1 MLRQHLHSLRRNAV
15 LLLLL
20 YAGCA
25 GVWSWRFSTRNTE
38 SARLVEQEREAA
50 RISADMTQ
58 RLEGIAPRRLITA
71 AFQLGK
77 LPAEEL
83 RDLQAWSKESPIVR
97 LRQLTVQSGPL
108 HAPSPLNDAL
118 LLAEIRRSDTAGI
131 DESRLMI
138 AAAGDRLD
146 PRVQCEAL
154 QHLATRA
161 STRLDHSLATDILMR
176 AAECEGA
183 TWDTVLHLVEVARL
197 ARRPAAALVP
207 VQRWIARQPVVLTDA
222 QMNDALDFQATLL
235 LEGGRH
241 AEASRIALDAL
252 RELPEKAVI
261 TEPALARAHRAALAA
276 GEASTVLPFIQRF
289 LAQMPEHQL
298 TDAQIA
304 ADPQSCGET
313 YRHWL
318 GCAASIAD
326 ASPQSDESI
335 PLLLRIVAT
344 GDPRPL
350 ARLHRLPAA
359 AESSQ
364 QLAVLLKTLETRPR
378 HPLRA
383 PDLARSLSAAGSAD
397 TALEMLAAWL
407 ETHPQDIDADRARAQ
422 LLAKQK
428 TGTAAAAWE
437 AFLRRHPE
445 DMEAQRALAQA
456 HLASGAHSRALRIL
470 RDLPASSLNEQ
481 DLRQIVALA
490 ELADDT
496 DLVHSTLLQIIQRQ
510 EKPAAADLLALT
522 AASQQHSDPA
532 FARQMLAD
540 VVTRAATHAPLIA
553 AWIDRSLRTGQAG
566 AFSTAVEQVRPAVA
580 VPEGK

>member
-20 YAGCA
+20 YAACA

-38 SARLVEQEREAA
+38 AARLVEQEREAA
-50 RISADMTQ
+50 RISADITQ
-58 RLEGIAPRRLITA
+58 RLQGITPRRLITA
-71 AFQLGK
+71 AYQLGK

-83 RDLQAWSKESPIVR
+83 RDLQAWSMEQPIVR

-118 LLAEIRRSDTAGI
+118 LLAEIRRPDTAGI

-154 QHLATRA
+154 EHLASRA
-161 STRLDHSLATDILMR
+161 GKRQDHSLATDILMR

-183 TWDTVLHLVEVARL
+183 TWDTVLQLVEVARL
-197 ARRPAAALVP
+197 ARRPAAALIP
-207 VQRWIARQPVVLTDA
+207 VQRWIARQPAALSAVQLD
-222 QMNDALDFQATLL
+222 QALDLQATLL

-252 RELPEKAVI
+252 RELPKNAPIIES
-261 TEPALARAHRAALAA
+261 ALARAHRAALAA

-304 ADPQSCGET
+304 ADPQSSGET
-313 YRHWL
+313 YRRWL
-318 GCAASIAD
+318 GSAASIAD
-326 ASPQSDESI
+326 ASPKSDESI
-335 PLLLRIVAT
+335 PMLLRVVAT

-359 AESSQ
+359 ADSSQ

-397 TALEMLAAWL
+397 TALELLAAWL
-407 ETHPQDIDADRARAQ
+407 ETHPQDVDADRARAQ

-445 DMEAQRALAQA
+445 DREAQRALAQA
-456 HLASGAHSRALRIL
+456 HLASGAHSRALSLL
-470 RDLPASSLNEQ
+470 RDLPHSSLNDR
-481 DLRQIVALA
+481 DLRQIVTLA

-532 FARQMLAD
+532 FARQMLAE
-540 VVTRAATHAPLIA
+540 VVTRAASHAPLMA
-553 AWIDRSLRTGQAG
+553 AWIDRSLRTAQAG

-580 VPEGK
+580 VPEAK